1 LKAIRE
7 FSIPVPPLSEQEK
20 IVEHLD
26 QVSKEVKALKSQYQ
40 SQLDNLEELKKSVL
54 DKAFK

>member
-1 LKAIRE
+1 MR
-7 FSIPVPPLSEQEK
+7 VPPLSEQEE

-26 QVSKEVKALKSQYQ
+26 QVSKEVKELKSQYQ
-40 SQLDNLEELKKSVL
+40 SQLDNLEELKKSMS